1 MEKNKRKMYK
11 QEIHVRNKNIR
22 DRELHAVA
30 IAQFFQEFSRNR
42 WVDPFFFFLC
52 VCFSF
57 SPFIFTVEI
66 KASRGSNKDPLLL
79 QEQLGQQN
87 IFGSSRPW
95 PSLSIISPFPS
106 VKRYPVQCH
115 SQVYHQTETSG
126 RGIRAKRDLPDV
138 VVSSRRV
145 VLFIT
150 NILSA
155 AAAAAGR
162 NGCPAGPRTT
172 NNNRL

>member
-1 MEKNKRKMYK
+1 MENKRKMHK

-30 IAQFFQEFSRNR
+30 IAQYFQEFSRNR
-42 WVDPFFFFLC
+42 WVDPLFFCYFLC

-66 KASRGSNKDPLLL
+66 KASRGSNEDPLLL

-106 VKRYPVQCH
+106 AKRYPVQCH
-115 SQVYHQTETSG
+115 SQVYHLQTETSG
-126 RGIRAKRDLPDV
+126 RGFRAKRDLPDG

-150 NILSA
+150 NILS
-155 AAAAAGR
+155 AAAGR

>member
-1 MEKNKRKMYK
+1 VEKNKRKMYK

-66 KASRGSNKDPLLL
+66 KASRGSNEDPLLL

-87 IFGSSRPW
+87 IFGSSRP
-95 PSLSIISPFPS
+95 
-106 VKRYPVQCH
+106 
-115 SQVYHQTETSG
+115 
-126 RGIRAKRDLPDV
+126 
-138 VVSSRRV
+138 
-145 VLFIT
+145 
-150 NILSA
+150 
-155 AAAAAGR
+155 
-162 NGCPAGPRTT
+162 
-172 NNNRL
+172 